1 MTIDRHLV
9 LRTYAQAA
17 HTAHDTLTALDQLSG
32 DGDFGDNL
40 REGLDRVVSALAARP
55 AEPAFAVAAE
65 VFLNEVGGTSGPLL
79 GLLFQEIAG
88 ALAAGDDR
96 AAWAR
101 GVREGLAAIQ
111 RVGEA
116 EPGDRTMVDALVP
129 ARDALEAG
137 EDLRDVALAALAGA
151 RATASLR
158 ARRGR
163 ASYVGERAVGSADPG
178 AMGVALLFWS
188 LARAQDR
195 SPGELTDFLGSTHE
209 PGQEPAP
216 GRKAPAHQG

>member
-1 MTIDRHLV
+1 MTTDPRLV
-9 LRTYAQAA
+9 LRTYTEAT
-17 HTAHDTLTALDQLSG
+17 HTAYEVLTALDQLSG

-40 REGLDRVVSALAARP
+40 REGLDRISTALEARP
-55 AEPAFAVAAE
+55 ADPPFAVAAA
-65 VFLNEVGGTSGPLL
+65 VFLDDVGGTSGPLM
-79 GLLFQEIAG
+79 GLLFQE
-88 ALAAGDDR
+88 LARAFATHDDDR
-96 AAWAR
+96 AAWR
-101 GVREGLAAIQ
+101 SGVREGLAAIQ

-137 EDLRDVALAALAGA
+137 LDVRDVAAAALAGA

-163 ASYVGERAVGSADPG
+163 ASYVGQRALGAPDPG

-188 LARAQDR
+188 LARAQGR
-195 SPGELTDFLGSTHE
+195 
-209 PGQEPAP
+209 AP
-216 GRKAPAHQG
+216 GDLAEQLPLIPGPHGQAAGRESPR